1 MRWRKGW
8 HLLAG
13 VVLVCGLMGAA
24 REPALFTIKGPSTE
38 TSTAVGPNKTVAGW
52 NSFAVTWDITAA
64 DRTDLDETYDLYLVC
79 DDGLT
84 SWDMMH
90 FPQIVTTGAK
100 TFHATMNGWLI
111 PQEVTTAE
119 PGVATTSSATL
130 RTDTTAAAR
139 TLTAGVIRHAPCG
152 HNLRWELVLGG
163 TTPSITSSI
172 VGVGRP

>member
-1 MRWRKGW
+1 MNMNRS
-8 HLLAG
+8 L
-13 VVLVCGLMGAA
+13 
-24 REPALFTIKGPSTE
+24 GPE
-38 TSTAVGPNKTVAGW
+38 
-52 NSFAVTWDITAA
+52 FAVDVA
-64 DRTDLDETYDLYLVC
+64 LLVNIIPEKQLL
-79 DDGLT
+79 GYFVGVT

-100 TFHATMNGWLI
+100 TFHATMNGVVI
-111 PQEVTTAE
+111 PQEVTTAA

-139 TLTAGVIRHAPCG
+139 TLTAGVVRHAPCG

-172 VGVGRP
+172 VVVGRP